1 MPGGDR
7 RVSPGVK
14 LVSITAGASEPSSS
28 RRLGDLLAQSTRA
41 ALADRG
47 CSADVERVELHTLA
61 GDLATALTQR
71 QVSDALA
78 RAQEAVITADGVI
91 AVTPVYNG
99 SYSGLFK
106 LFFDA
111 LDPRALIGRPMLL
124 GATGGSPRHSLM
136 VEHSMLPLFSF
147 LKADVSPLAVFA
159 ATADWADTAE
169 LDFRIARAADAFA
182 LRMTQARPLKAL
194 PEAAVPS
201 YDDLLHG

>member
-1 MPGGDR
+1 MPRGDR
-7 RVSPGVK
+7 RVSPSVK

-28 RRLGDLLAQSTRA
+28 RRLGDLLAQSSRA

-47 CSADVERVELHTLA
+47 CSADVERIELHTLA

-71 QVSDALA
+71 KVSESLA
-78 RAQEAVITADGVI
+78 HAHEAVITADGVI

-124 GATGGSPRHSLM
+124 GANGGSPRHSLM
-136 VEHSMLPLFSF
+136 VEHTMLPLFAF

-182 LRMTQARPLKAL
+182 LRVVQARPLKAL